1 MSLEHSSK
9 FSFAVTRRK
18 MPGVQMMAN
27 FIVLYFGDLFDQ
39 NAYKFVRVSNDCDL
53 SCMDPSLH
61 AYEGHAAQQNIEVE
75 KIAFSDPLPQVIFS
89 GTSND
94 FFLKYDYPFLCTADI
109 AATADTTA
117 ACNFRSNREE
127 DLLRHI
133 SKKHS
138 DKQITYKTVESKSQM
153 EKVAKRV
160 ICEFECNLCHK
171 LYKTRKDI
179 SDHIKR
185 THSTNVFDSKIIQN
199 IEVIESTDPEQPVE
213 TKTIISNRLHFSGI
227 FVCSIEGKYAT
238 TKSQL
243 IAHHRRHHSPSKWL
257 AFQIQ
262 TVIYDPS
269 DYGWSADALTQ
280 ENEKFDRTMAFEC
293 YHCCNDRES
302 HHALFESIEEVQTHC
317 SEMHKAKDFLYIPRK
332 LVACNECSTISTVD
346 GISAH
351 YVRSHPNASVYQ
363 QLIVASPTS
372 KHHCGV
378 CNLYMS
384 AKSNSMTKLMF
395 VEHFQKEHQSQHIE
409 LFDDRLLK
417 KLRIDPSTQA
427 NSLKFTPECCKEIQ
441 ISSIQQLVSHI
452 NDCPNVDAHVKSSFE
467 LGNVKEFMKVFFN
480 VGVFFDNGLTLM
492 CKSIKNSTVGNLIR
506 NALIEQIAKTVQ
518 PQIHIE

>member
-1 MSLEHSSK
+1 
-9 FSFAVTRRK
+9 

-39 NAYKFVRVSNDCDL
+39 NSYKFFRVPNDCDL

-61 AYEGHAAQQNIEVE
+61 AYKSHESQQNIEVE
-75 KIAFSDPLPQVIFS
+75 KIAFIEPLPQVIFT

-94 FFLKYDYPFLCTADI
+94 FFLKYDYPFLCTADT
-109 AATADTTA
+109 AATANTTVV
-117 ACNFRSNREE
+117 CNFRSNREE

-138 DKQITYKTVESKSQM
+138 DKQITYKTIESKSQM
-153 EKVAKRV
+153 EKVTKCV
-160 ICEFECNLCHK
+160 ICEFECNMCHK
-171 LYKTRKDI
+171 LYRTRKDI
-179 SDHIKR
+179 SDHIKK
-185 THSTNVFDSKIIQN
+185 THSTNIFDSKIIQN
-199 IEVIESTDPEQPVE
+199 IEVIESTDAEQPVE

-227 FVCSIEGKYAT
+227 FVCLIDGKYAT

-243 IAHHRRHHSPSKWL
+243 IAHHRRDHSASKWL
-257 AFQIQ
+257 EFQIQ

-280 ENEKFDRTMAFEC
+280 ENEKFDRMMAYEC
-293 YHCCNDRES
+293 YHCCNDLIS
-302 HHALFESIEEVQTHC
+302 HHALFESIEEVQRHC
-317 SEMHKAKDFLYIPRK
+317 SEMHEARDFLYIPRK
-332 LVACNECSTISTVD
+332 LVACNECTTISTVD
-346 GISAH
+346 GMTYH
-351 YVRSHPNASVYQ
+351 YLRNHPTAPFV
-363 QLIVASPTS
+363 IVASPTS

-384 AKSNSMTKLMF
+384 AKTNSMTKILF

-409 LFDDRLLK
+409 LFDDRMLK
-417 KLRIDPSTQA
+417 KLRIDPSIRV
-427 NSLKFTPECCKEIQ
+427 NSLKYTPECCKENQ
-441 ISSIQQLVSHI
+441 FASILQLVSHI

-492 CKSIKNSTVGNLIR
+492 CKSIKNATVGNLIR

-518 PQIHIE
+518 PQIQID